1 MSTLFTIYPISCS
14 VYILAQWVNVLHSLV
29 GFSESTI
36 VVNNLSGSNFEVI
49 HRVADPH
56 LGSAYLHRK
65 IFWIVPILPLSK

>member
-1 MSTLFTIYPISCS
+1 MC
-14 VYILAQWVNVLHSLV
+14 YIHSLV

-36 VVNNLSGSNFEVI
+36 VVNNLSGSNFQVI

>member
-36 VVNNLSGSNFEVI
+36 VVNNLSGSNFQVI

-56 LGSAYLHRK
+56 TWAQLIYTEKYFGLCQFYL
-65 IFWIVPILPLSK
+65 